1 MKELSEK
8 LVRAVHSA
16 EGKLRLVSEAESST
30 PILKG
35 GWSRK
40 QVIGHLIDSA
50 SNNHQRFVRASLQG
64 SLEFPG
70 YDQDGCV
77 RVQAVQSAPWYL
89 LVTLWTNYNLYLA
102 HVIAHL
108 PADKLEARCRIG
120 ENEPVT
126 LKFLAEDY
134 LTHLL
139 HHLGQIGAAVTV
151 KRDAR
156 MFGAAPLTMV
166 SSELDATAFSS
177 LLASQIPAARTSRL
191 RP

>member
-1 MKELSEK
+1 MPAAAHRGRSSDARYSVKDLGAELARLIDASEAALLK
-8 LVRAVHSA
+8 I
-16 EGKLRLVSEAESST
+16 SEAESRT
-30 PILKG
+30 PIRPG

-77 RVQAVQSAPWYL
+77 LVQAVQSAPWPL
-89 LVTLWTNYNLYLA
+89 LLTLWANYNLYLA

-108 PADKLEARCRIG
+108 PADKLEAPCRIG

-126 LKFLAEDY
+126 LRFL
-134 LTHLL
+134 
-139 HHLGQIGAAVTV
+139 
-151 KRDAR
+151 
-156 MFGAAPLTMV
+156 
-166 SSELDATAFSS
+166 
-177 LLASQIPAARTSRL
+177 
-191 RP
+191 

>member
-8 LVRAVHSA
+8 LVRAVQSA
-16 EGKLRLVSEAESST
+16 EVILQKVSEAESVT
-30 PILKG
+30 PALKG

-77 RVQAVQSAPWYL
+77 RVEAVQSAPWPL
-89 LVTLWTNYNLYLA
+89 LLALWTNYNRYLA
-102 HVIAHL
+102 HVIANL
-108 PADKLEARCRIG
+108 PASQLEVICRIG

-126 LKFLAEDY
+126 LRFLAEDY
-134 LTHLL
+134 LRHLL
-139 HHLGQIGAAVTV
+139 HHLSQIGAT
-151 KRDAR
+151 
-156 MFGAAPLTMV
+156 
-166 SSELDATAFSS
+166 
-177 LLASQIPAARTSRL
+177 ASQ
-191 RP
+191 